1 MTNGREAAQR
11 IADLFTEIERT
22 HDIGGPLDPRDDE
35 AVVGLISLT
44 PEDRGMYDVRWNGTD
59 AFEVRQVEE

>member
-11 IADLFTEIERT
+11 IADLFTEIERD
-22 HDIGGPLDPRDDE
+22 HDIGEPLGRDDGD
-35 AVVGLISLT
+35 AVVGLISLD
-44 PEDRGMYDVRWNGTD
+44 PHDPGWYDVRWNGTD